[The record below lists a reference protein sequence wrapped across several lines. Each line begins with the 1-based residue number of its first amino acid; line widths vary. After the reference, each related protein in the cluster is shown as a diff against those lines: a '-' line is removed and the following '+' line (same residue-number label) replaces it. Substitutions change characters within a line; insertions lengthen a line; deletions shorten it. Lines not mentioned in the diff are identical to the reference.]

1 MFYVCVCWFLIL
13 FHFQKKK
20 RSSWVQC
27 DEEHCQKW
35 RRIDHMSDLAAVE
48 TDKWVCSMN
57 DGMDFNSLLENIWVY
72 MQI

>member
-1 MFYVCVCWFLIL
+1 M
-13 FHFQKKK
+13 
-20 RSSWVQC
+20 QC